1 MWVYI
6 IISFVVAFG
15 AAFIIA
21 KYTIKP
27 KVITETKT
35 ITVEVP
41 TLPVDYNDY
50 LEWKQNK
57 NNFTEIVSD
66 ELYTKL
72 ETIVKEALDNKF
84 PEVEKED
91 TSIKPSEIKT
101 IKAKIK
107 RKKS

>member
-1 MWVYI
+1 MWGYI
-6 IISFVVAFG
+6 IITFVMAFA
-15 AAFIIA
+15 AAFLVA
-21 KYTIKP
+21 KLVIKP

-35 ITVEVP
+35 IRVEVP
-41 TLPVDYNDY
+41 TLPDDYNDY

-57 NNFTEIVSD
+57 NNVTEIVSD

-72 ETIVKEALDNKF
+72 ETIVKEALDKKF

-91 TSIKPSEIKT
+91 TSIETPEIKT
-101 IKAKIK
+101 IKAKVK

>member
-6 IISFVVAFG
+6 IISFVVAFIIG
-15 AAFIIA
+15 FFIA
-21 KYTIKP
+21 KKTIKP
-27 KVITETKT
+27 KTVIETKT
-35 ITVEVP
+35 VEVEVP
-41 TLPVDYNDY
+41 PVDYNEY

-57 NNFTEIVSD
+57 NNVTEIVSD

-91 TSIKPSEIKT
+91 ISIKPSEIKT
-101 IKAKIK
+101 IKAKVK
-107 RKKS
+107 RKK